1 MIGGCFLP
9 SFVYIFIICVILI
22 RSLLTLFV
30 RKKYTIEVDVF
41 PYRTVNKTHK
51 IVTRIVIILI
61 IIYFMGLWFSTY
73 LERFDILLLITITF
87 SNGFTAFVEYK
98 YEREEKDYIISL
110 ISTLSSFILLVGLL
124 FYLFNTSTFA
134 ERYNN
139 SGIFNNESI
148 EEIEIIH
155 YRRNEDANHFLD
167 QQIKLREM
175 TVEDEQLV
183 NELLTELNAL
193 VLRNGFSDSEYY
205 YRFRIKGKENRSVTL
220 YDQYL
225 RVGSRLYTIVGE
237 NRLYAILEETD
248 FDASLSD

>member
-1 MIGGCFLP
+1 MKGGCFLY
-9 SFVYIFIICVILI
+9 SFVYIFIISVLLI
-22 RSLLTLFV
+22 QSLLTLYV
-30 RKKYTIEVDVF
+30 RKKYTIEVNVF

-51 IVTRIVIILI
+51 FVTRILIILI
-61 IIYFMGLWFSTY
+61 IIYFIGLWFTNY
-73 LERFDILLLITITF
+73 FELFAILLLITIIF
-87 SNGFTAFVEYK
+87 LNGFTAFVEYK

-134 ERYNN
+134 ERYNHSEIIN
-139 SGIFNNESI
+139 SESI

-155 YRRNEDANHFLD
+155 YRWNEDAKHILD

-175 TVEDEQLV
+175 ILEEEQLI

-205 YRFRIKGKENRSVTL
+205 YWIRIKGEENRSVTL

-225 RVGSRLYTIVGE
+225 RVDSRLYTIVGE
-237 NRLYAILEETD
+237 NRLYEILEETN